1 MGSEMCIR
9 DSCKAVGADTY
20 LSGTGARA
28 YLDED
33 MLRRN
38 GIDVVYSD
46 YEPVP
51 YPQQVRGEFVP
62 NLSVIDFIMNNGY
75 DFAQYYG
82 RR

>member
-1 MGSEMCIR
+1 M
-9 DSCKAVGADTY
+9 GADTY

-33 MLRRN
+33 MFRRN

-75 DFAQYYG
+75 DFAQYY